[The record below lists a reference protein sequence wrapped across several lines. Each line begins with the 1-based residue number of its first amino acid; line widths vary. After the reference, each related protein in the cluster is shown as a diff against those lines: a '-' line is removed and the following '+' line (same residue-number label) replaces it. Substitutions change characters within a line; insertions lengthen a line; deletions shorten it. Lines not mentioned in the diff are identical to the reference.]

1 MSKSH
6 TNELLT
12 LVDQNKKQTIQSELL
27 AWYWKNKRDLPW
39 RQNKDPY
46 RIWVSEIML
55 QQTRVDSV
63 IPYFQ
68 RFIGLFPNIEALAN
82 ASEEQVIKAW
92 EGLGYYSRVKN
103 LYAAAKEI
111 VFYGD
116 GKIPSDRNAILKLKG
131 IGSYTAGA
139 ILSIAYDKKVPAVD
153 GNVMRVFS
161 RLFALSD
168 DIQASSTRKKIE
180 SLAEQLIPDE
190 NPGDFNQ
197 AIMELGAL
205 VCFPSSPTCLFCPV
219 RLVCNAYEQG
229 IEEQLP
235 RKKKAKPPIHQD
247 VVMGIFRA
255 GKRFIG
261 EKRPDHGLLAG
272 LWGFPTFEL
281 SPEDDVLQ
289 TIKNLCNQKQIPGS
303 NYIIKG
309 RFKHV
314 FSHRHWKVTVV
325 QVDIKHS
332 FPLPPSWEWL
342 DIGQK
347 EEKTWANVYQKVFK
361 LE

>member
-1 MSKSH
+1 MSISN
-6 TNELLT
+6 TEMPP
-12 LVDQNKKQTIQSELL
+12 LVDQKKSQTIQSELL

-46 RIWVSEIML
+46 KIWVSEIML

-68 RFIGLFPNIEALAN
+68 RFIGLFPSIEDLAN

-92 EGLGYYSRVKN
+92 EGLGYYSRAKN
-103 LYAAAKEI
+103 LHAAAKEI

-116 GKIPSDRNAILKLKG
+116 GKIPSDRKSILKLKG

-139 ILSIAYDKKVPAVD
+139 ILSIAYDLKVPAVD

-161 RLFALSD
+161 RLFALTD
-168 DIQASSTRKKIE
+168 EIQASSTRKKIE
-180 SLAEQLIPDE
+180 ALAEQLIPEE

-197 AIMELGAL
+197 ALMELGAL
-205 VCFPSSPTCLFCPV
+205 VCTPSSPTCLFCPV
-219 RLVCNAYEQG
+219 RLVCDAFEQG
-229 IEEQLP
+229 IEEKLP
-235 RKKKAKPPIHQD
+235 RKKKAKPPVQQD
-247 VVMGIFRA
+247 VVIVLFRD
-255 GKRFIG
+255 GERFIA
-261 EKRPDHGLLAG
+261 EKRPDQGLLAG

-281 SPEDDVLQ
+281 SPEVDPLQ
-289 TIKNLCNQKQIPGS
+289 TIKNLCSQKQIPCS

-309 RFKHV
+309 KFKHI

-325 QVDIKHS
+325 QVDVKYS
-332 FPLPPSWEWL
+332 LFPLPASWEWL
-342 DIGQK
+342 NIGQK